1 MVATLRF
8 LWQENSLVNVGYLV
22 LILIT
27 GGLLIWGLERY
38 LLRFIHRL
46 MEKKFP
52 EADKYISSI
61 DKLITLLLWLFLINL
76 ALQQLYLTDYLKDII
91 SYTIL
96 GLIIIFSVLILQ
108 KTAFFILSQY
118 FKHRTEDE
126 AHQEKVLSMI
136 WSIAKIFI
144 WLFAFLFFLDNLG
157 IQISGLIA
165 GLGIGGIA
173 IGFASQS
180 IIQDI
185 FSYFTIQ
192 IDKPFEIGDFIIVG
206 DFRGV
211 VEYIGIK
218 TTRLQSLSGEQL
230 VFSNGDLTNSRI
242 QNFRRM
248 KRRRIVFNFGVTYDT
263 SLEKLREIPP
273 LITDIIENIDN
284 TEVNR
289 VHFQA
294 YGDFS
299 LIFEVVYFVNSKEYL
314 DYMNIQ
320 QEINFK
326 MKKEF
331 KERGIEFAFP
341 SRTIYL
347 KQDKLEVYPRD
358 IES

>member
-1 MVATLRF
+1 MVATLRL
-8 LWQENSLVNVGYLV
+8 LWQENSLVNIGSLV
-22 LILIT
+22 LILVT
-27 GGLLIWGLERY
+27 GGFLIWGLEKY

-46 MEKKFP
+46 MEKRWP

-61 DKLITLLLWLFLINL
+61 DKLVTPLLWFLLINL
-76 ALQQLYLTDYLKDII
+76 GLQQLYLTDYLRDIVNY
-91 SYTIL
+91 SIL
-96 GLIIIFSVLILQ
+96 ALIIIFSVLIIQ
-108 KTAFFILSQY
+108 RTAFFLISQY

-126 AHQEKVLSMI
+126 ARQEKVLSMI
-136 WSIAKIFI
+136 WSIAKVFI

-206 DFRGV
+206 DFRGI

-263 SLEKLREIPP
+263 PLEKLGR
-273 LITDIIENIDN
+273 
-284 TEVNR
+284 
-289 VHFQA
+289 
-294 YGDFS
+294 S
-299 LIFEVVYFVNSKEYL
+299 L
-314 DYMNIQ
+314 
-320 QEINFK
+320 
-326 MKKEF
+326 
-331 KERGIEFAFP
+331 R
-341 SRTIYL
+341 
-347 KQDKLEVYPRD
+347 
-358 IES
+358 